1 MEKLD
6 KKALARARVKRVQ
19 LIYRQ
24 VAQHHRATDLAVEAQ
39 QAFLAGLQEASREAE
54 AHPDTVVWSAQTQ
67 MIRDKLT
74 GKKRAST
81 DRWNRFAGT
90 SGGGGMGR

>member
-1 MEKLD
+1 LEKLD

-24 VAQHHRATDLAVEAQ
+24 VAQHHRATEAAADAQ
-39 QAFLAGLQEASREAE
+39 HAFLMGLQEASREAE
-54 AHPDTVVWSAQTQ
+54 SRPETVVWSAQTQ

-74 GKKRAST
+74 GKKRASM
-81 DRWNRFAGT
+81 DKWNRFAGT
-90 SGGGGMGR
+90 SDGGGMGR